1 MLIILHWNLGCNG
14 KILPCNESVQSKVCF
29 LKEDYV
35 PTNSPQPLPTLID
48 IIIQVKDIIEVN
60 EEEQTVELSLRA
72 ILDWHDS
79 RLSVNQSKED
89 IDLSLIHI

>member
-1 MLIILHWNLGCNG
+1 M
-14 KILPCNESVQSKVCF
+14 CF

-35 PTNSPQPLPTLID
+35 PTKSPPPWPTMIDLIVKVND
-48 IIIQVKDIIEVN
+48 INEVN

-72 ILDWHDS
+72 ILDWQDS

-89 IDLSLIHI
+89 IDK